1 MAIEK
6 RKYPRVKLNLKIIV
20 SDAEGKYL
28 NDPLA
33 KIFNLSLGGA
43 RLQSRINF
51 NKGEKV
57 SLLFA
62 CKKQYLKVIGIVL
75 WKEKGE
81 YVSVYRVSFLN
92 LNFFKKIILK
102 RFIRLYLGKAS
113 TFIDK
118 SLVFWEIIFLVLL
131 MYLLGKACALLPL
144 GFVLI
149 VIVVVVLSFYFWLSI
164 KEKKDKFKKRN

>member
-1 MAIEK
+1 MGIEK
-6 RKYPRVKLNLKIIV
+6 RKYPRVKLNLKVIV

-33 KIFNLSLGGA
+33 KIFNLSSGGA
-43 RLQSRINF
+43 RFQSRINF
-51 NKGEKV
+51 NKKEKV
-57 SLLFA
+57 SLLLA
-62 CKKQYLKVIGIVL
+62 CKKQYLKIIGIVL
-75 WKEKGE
+75 WKEERE

-102 RFIRLYLGKAS
+102 RFIRFYLGKPS
-113 TFIDK
+113 TIIDK
-118 SLVFWEIIFLVLL
+118 SLVFWEITFLVLL
-131 MYLLGKACALLPL
+131 MYLLGKTCVLLPL

-164 KEKKDKFKKRN
+164 KEKKDKFQKRN